1 MCAPLR
7 RHRRRAFPGCPSSAP
22 AGADGTFR
30 RPDRGSPL
38 LFAKRSGRRLEVIV
52 LHRLKGEPL
61 VFNHDLIES
70 IEALPD
76 TVITLVDGR
85 KVMVIESPPE
95 IVERVR
101 EFRASILLKARAM
114 SGATDGPRLRL
125 IEDEG

>member
-1 MCAPLR
+1 M
-7 RHRRRAFPGCPSSAP
+7 
-22 AGADGTFR
+22 
-30 RPDRGSPL
+30 
-38 LFAKRSGRRLEVIV
+38 IV

-85 KVMVIESPPE
+85 KVMVTESPAE

-101 EFRASILLKARAM
+101 EFRASILFKARCMDA
-114 SGATDGPRLRL
+114 AAPERRLRL
-125 IEDEG
+125 LEDEA

>member
-1 MCAPLR
+1 M
-7 RHRRRAFPGCPSSAP
+7 
-22 AGADGTFR
+22 
-30 RPDRGSPL
+30 
-38 LFAKRSGRRLEVIV
+38 

-85 KVMVIESPPE
+85 KVMVIETPAE

-101 EFRASILLKARAM
+101 EFRASILLKARRM
-114 SGATDGPRLRL
+114 EVDLHGPRLRL